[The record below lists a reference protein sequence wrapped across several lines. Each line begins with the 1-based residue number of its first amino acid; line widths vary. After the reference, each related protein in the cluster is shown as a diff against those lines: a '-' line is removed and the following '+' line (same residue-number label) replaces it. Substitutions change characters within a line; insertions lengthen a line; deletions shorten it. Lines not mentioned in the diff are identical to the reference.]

1 MECECVWE
9 FGGWEAGFVRK
20 IYIYG
25 SQITYGECVVMRTI
39 EMREI
44 SFKVDKR
51 KHSAIRKKIKELFGN
66 EFKVVSR
73 GNKLSV
79 IGDFHNY
86 RKRNKIIYLL
96 SGGKIGENV

>member
-1 MECECVWE
+1 
-9 FGGWEAGFVRK
+9 
-20 IYIYG
+20 
-25 SQITYGECVVMRTI
+25 MRTI

-44 SFKVDKR
+44 SFKIDKR
-51 KHSAIRKKIKELFGN
+51 KHSAIRRKIKELYGD

>member
-1 MECECVWE
+1 
-9 FGGWEAGFVRK
+9 
-20 IYIYG
+20 
-25 SQITYGECVVMRTI
+25 MRTI

-44 SFKVDKR
+44 SFNIDKR
-51 KHSAIRKKIKELFGN
+51 KHNKIRKKIKELYGD
-66 EFKVVSR
+66 EFKIVSR

-86 RKRNKIIYLL
+86 RKRNYIIYLL

>member
-1 MECECVWE
+1 
-9 FGGWEAGFVRK
+9 
-20 IYIYG
+20 
-25 SQITYGECVVMRTI
+25 
-39 EMREI
+39 MREI
-44 SFKVDKR
+44 SFKIDKR

>member
-1 MECECVWE
+1 
-9 FGGWEAGFVRK
+9 
-20 IYIYG
+20 
-25 SQITYGECVVMRTI
+25 MRTI

-44 SFKVDKR
+44 SFNIDKR
-51 KHSAIRKKIKELFGN
+51 KHSKIRKKIRELYGD
-66 EFKVVSR
+66 EFKIVSR

-86 RKRNKIIYLL
+86 RKRNRIIYLL